1 MWFLSAVLLFIIKQL
16 VRIPHTNRTM
26 KQTRFSPSFLVL
38 FAVCVCSSYTT
49 QARVRFTPSFKL
61 MCRDIFFI
69 SDFESSNNLSN
80 PQQELTPYT
89 RNVFL
94 AGLRLV
100 LPLPEDGSP
109 TPDSLLYFEK
119 KQSIFFTPPAVYRNG
134 SIMSGPRVSKNP
146 LPPGYDIALRLDS
159 NSTYLRSRE
168 SVAGVEVT
176 VPQRHELDKYIE
188 LRKKAQVNKIWD
200 SLLTQYDLKKALS
213 SGDIAGI
220 LSDLSGLKIPF
231 PNNPIFSIFGKPQ
244 VSVNVSGDVSIRA
257 GWRWDTQNLGTASAF
272 GQNQSGPIFQQDIN
286 LNVSGQIGDKLKL
299 GVDWNTRAQ
308 FDLNNRFNIGFTGED
323 DDIVKRVELGNVQF
337 PTNSTLIGS
346 GQALFGIRSDF
357 QFGPLFLK
365 TVASQRRGERKFIN
379 VRGGVVRQQFSLR
392 AYDYARNHFFVDAEY
407 KNVWEEYY
415 KNATPAIPLSAAR
428 LRIKELELWEST
440 GDPTDVQAVNGIAF
454 ATLAPIQPK
463 SGGSYPN
470 SLKKAEIVNGEVE
483 RGRFLKVEPS
493 RYYYDPNLG
502 HLIINNLRTERT
514 YAVTYMIEG
523 QNTNSDTDDE
533 AYGNLTR
540 YRKEKD
546 TLIMKLV
553 YRRNMQPG
561 FDTLWSRQMRNIY
574 SIGQTNVDVN
584 DTKVGFWYLRP
595 NNDSADVLDGWSEKL
610 VTVLRVDQV
619 NNNNGELKPDGQFDV
634 GPPRTANQL
643 QQQQS
648 GFNNNQNFNQQSQQT
663 AFFDPVRGEIT
674 FPSLE
679 PFRKGLRDYFKAKN
693 NPQFPEKFVYDAV
706 YDTTYEVARLQ
717 TNRDRFVISGYA
729 KGTSSMQQG
738 ATGKINLGAYNLA
751 QGSVKITLDG
761 QPLRENQDFYVEY
774 NSGTVTLTNSRA
786 QLPNANLNI
795 EYEQN
800 DAFNTTTRTLV
811 GVRADY
817 QLLKKRSATANIGS
831 TFMLFDQ
838 ALLFDRIR
846 LGDEPVSNSM
856 VGIDGNI
863 NLELPIVT
871 KIIDALPFLDTKAPS
886 SLVARGELAA
896 MLPTP
901 NKRIST
907 IASDG
912 DKSVAYLDDFEGA
925 QRYISLGLSP
935 VQWTHASMPDDPALT
950 GIDDSAKA
958 KSYFRGNTFWY
969 QYFIGRTPLVDPF
982 PNRSFAQAGQVVSDL
997 RIEFEP
1003 DQRGIHNQNPEY
1015 LDSRNPIYE
1024 QNRDVHNNYKFQNL
1038 PKIWGGMMRLFSNFT
1053 QNFDN
1058 ENIDFIEIMMR
1069 VDEKRD
1075 NGEMYIDIGQIS
1087 EDIIPNK
1094 LLNTEDGITSQN
1106 PIPNNIIDQGEDVG
1120 IDQIDNA
1127 AERNT
1132 YPYPLNLE
1140 DDPARDDYFFDFS
1153 KTPNA
1158 QAAQDFFKYN
1168 NFEGNSKLSESG
1180 QFPDREILNQ
1190 NNGQDISLENSYFTY
1205 KVNLDNNPATNPQ
1218 IVGSGRAGTGW
1229 YLYRIPI
1236 RRPHRITGKPLFSN
1250 IQYVRIWFKGGAV
1263 KVSIADWRFTGSQWQ
1278 RSNTFIKGVTPAD
1291 STLSV
1296 AFVNIEEN
1304 SGAPDYYDLPPG
1316 VQRPRQLN
1324 NPDPQA
1330 VVFLNE
1336 QSLNVGVRN
1345 LRYNDER
1352 MAVKILRSTDIF
1364 YYKNI
1369 KFFLHGD
1376 QTMPDI
1382 IVPGA
1387 TPLAEAI
1394 FRFGIDSANYYEYR
1408 RPLIRG
1414 WQDIGIEL
1422 AQLTA
1427 LKERR
1432 DPARQT
1438 ERQEFPVPND
1448 PVAKYAIKGNPILTR
1463 VQFIGFGIANP
1474 AKRFP
1479 NELTTNMWV
1488 NELRLT
1494 DPESSTDWAGIGSV
1508 DLKLADFATV
1518 NANFQQTNPNFHKLE
1533 ERFGNRIR
1541 STNWAFQTTAS
1552 LEKFLPSSWG
1562 QTKIPISYSHTET
1575 AQTPLFVA
1583 QNDVNLESASEA
1595 VRLRNLAAGKT
1606 EAEANSSAED
1616 FQRRSETVRVRDQVA
1631 LQGVK
1636 LGLPIKH
1643 WLISETIGKVTIGY
1657 NYAQEFERSQIV
1669 AERFWWQWQFTGQ
1682 YAPQLPQVNFNLL
1695 SWAEDVPIL
1704 NTYKGFKI
1712 NLLPAS
1718 VSFSVNMNRSRTTE
1732 QSRFLDVPSPVIR
1745 QFSADRSAQL
1755 NWRLTEGGFLS
1766 PVIDYTFTTGS
1777 TLAPFELNENGLQRT
1792 GAEISKQIFFNNGI
1806 INFGTSN
1813 SHTQTVTI
1821 NMTPKIPDIYGLNNY
1836 LTNRASFTTTYQWR
1850 DPLQPDPALSDV
1862 VKQASWQNKIT
1873 INSTLQLKTMSD
1885 KWFNPKDSSGGFFTG
1900 VGKVFKAIF
1909 FDWTNLTPNF
1919 TQQTSSITPGVFG
1932 STGLTNFW
1940 RGVTFMPY
1948 SDAHGPSMAYQLGL
1962 VESPHGGFNIRGSS
1976 SFPFFRFETYPGLR
1990 PPNAALQE
1998 NFNQRT
2004 ALEMRTSRPLWPGA
2018 TLDLN
2023 WRSEVTFNRNRLV
2036 ETDALG
2042 VPTYRNVV
2050 ITESYNRTFLRLPK
2064 FLFFAPFDNTIE
2076 NVINLYQQK
2085 ISTIQDP
2092 DTSSLN
2098 QKRLNALSE
2107 AFQEGLE
2114 ALRFMPGKL
2123 KQFLPS
2129 LNWSLRWDGIERIE
2143 PFKGIATRISLEHRY
2158 QSTYQENALINDNG
2172 RLTQGQT
2179 VQMGFQPLIGLT
2191 FTFDEKKLDGLLTGS
2206 IQYRT
2211 QTDFNLQ
2218 SQNSTVAS
2226 TESKELQITSSYMK
2240 RGFKFNLLGL
2250 EFNNDMEFLLTGSY
2264 KRNLRSTYDLLKLT
2278 NSEGQKLNGDTQII
2292 IEPSARYTVSQRL
2305 TARAFVRYETTI
2317 NEGAATPGFSTTQAG
2332 IEIRLSIAGGR

>member
-1 MWFLSAVLLFIIKQL
+1 MKQARLSIIFCVLCVTASVPTLAAKHQFRYTSMFRPFANRFYFLPLDFNASPQELSAAST
-16 VRIPHTNRTM
+16 H
-26 KQTRFSPSFLVL
+26 
-38 FAVCVCSSYTT
+38 
-49 QARVRFTPSFKL
+49 KL
-61 MCRDIFFI
+61 A
-69 SDFESSNNLSN
+69 
-80 PQQELTPYT
+80 
-89 RNVFL
+89 FL
-94 AGLRLV
+94 AGLRLLRFTETDTSKV
-100 LPLPEDGSP
+100 K
-109 TPDSLLYFEK
+109 DSLRYFEPNR
-119 KQSIFFTPPAVYRNG
+119 SVYFTPPSVYRG
-134 SIMSGPRVSKNP
+134 TGLMSGPRVSKNP
-146 LPPGYDIALRLDS
+146 LPPGYEVLMRLDS
-159 NSTYLRSRE
+159 SSTYLRSRE
-168 SVAGVEVT
+168 TISGVEVT
-176 VPQRHELDKYIE
+176 APQRHDLDKYIE
-188 LRKKAQVNKIWD
+188 LRKQAQIHRIWD
-200 SLLTQYDLKKALS
+200 SLITQYDLKKALS
-213 SGDIAGI
+213 AGDIAGI

-231 PNNPIFSIFGKPQ
+231 PNNPLFSIFGKPQ

-272 GQNQSGPIFQQDIN
+272 GQSQSGPIFQQDIN
-286 LNVSGQIGDKLKL
+286 LNVSGQIGDKLRL

-308 FDLNNRFNIGFTGED
+308 FDLNNRFNIGFSGED

-365 TVASQRRGERKFIN
+365 TVASQRRGERRFVN
-379 VRGGVVRQQFSLR
+379 VRGGVVRQQFALR
-392 AYDYARNHFFVDAEY
+392 AYDYAKNHFFVDTAY
-407 KNVWEEYY
+407 KRVWEEYY
-415 KNATPAIPLSAAR
+415 KNATPVIPLSAAS
-428 LRIKELELWEST
+428 LRIKELEVWEST
-440 GDPTDVQAVNGIAF
+440 GDPTDVQAVDGIAF
-454 ATLAPIQPK
+454 ADIDPIQPK
-463 SGGSYPN
+463 SGNPAINSYPQ
-470 SLKKAEIVNGEVE
+470 SLKSSRIQDGRVE
-483 RGRFLKVEPS
+483 RGKFLKVENS
-493 RYYYDPNLG
+493 RYFYDPNLG
-502 HLIINNLRTERT
+502 HLVVNNLRSERT

-523 QNTNSDTDDE
+523 DNPNSDLDDK

-553 YRRNMQPG
+553 YRRNLQPG
-561 FDTLWSRQMRNIY
+561 FRTLWSRQMRNVY

-584 DTKVGFWYLRP
+584 DTRINFWYLRP

-619 NNNNGELKPDGQFDV
+619 NNNNGELTPDGLFDM
-634 GPPRTANQL
+634 GPPRTANPA
-643 QQQQS
+643 QQQS
-648 GFNNNQNFNQQSQQT
+648 GGIPNNQQFNQQSQQT
-663 AFFDPVRGEIT
+663 AFFDPIRGEVT

-679 PFRKGLRDYFKAKN
+679 PFRKGLRDYFRAKN
-693 NPQFPEKFVYDAV
+693 NAQFPERFVFDAV
-706 YDTTYEVARLQ
+706 YDTTIEVARLQ
-717 TNRDRFVISGYA
+717 TNRDRFIISGTA
-729 KGTSSMQQG
+729 RGTSTQQG
-738 ATGKINLGAYNLA
+738 GSNKINLGAYNLA
-751 QGSVKITLDG
+751 PGSVRITLDG
-761 QPLRENQDFYVEY
+761 QQLRENQDFYVET
-774 NSGTVTLTNSRA
+774 NSGTVTLTNPRA

-846 LGDEPVSNSM
+846 LGEEPVSNSM
-856 VGIDGNI
+856 IGLDGNV
-863 NLELPIVT
+863 NLNLPIVT
-871 KIIDALPFLDTKAPS
+871 KVIDALPFLDTKAPS
-886 SLVARGELAA
+886 SLVARAEIAA

-912 DKSVAYLDDFEGA
+912 GQSVAYLDDFEGA

-935 VQWTHASMPDDPALT
+935 IQWTHASMPDDPELMNIT
-950 GIDDSAKA
+950 DDEKA
-958 KSYFRGNTFWY
+958 KSYFRGSTFWY

-982 PNRSFAQAGQVVSDL
+982 PNRSFAQAGQVVSDM

-1003 DQRGIHNQNPEY
+1003 DQRGIYNQNPNY
-1015 LDSRNPIYE
+1015 LDFRNPTFAD
-1024 QNRDVHNNYKFQNL
+1024 NPDLHGNYKLQNL

-1053 QNFDN
+1053 TNFDN

-1069 VDEKRD
+1069 LDERRD
-1075 NGEMYIDIGQIS
+1075 NGEMYIDLGQIS
-1087 EDIIPNK
+1087 EDVIPNQE
-1094 LLNTEDGITSQN
+1094 LNTEDGITTQN
-1106 PIPNNIIDQGEDVG
+1106 PIPNNIIDIGEDVG
-1120 IDQIDNA
+1120 IDGVDNTV
-1127 AERNT
+1127 EKNT
-1132 YPYPLNLE
+1132 YPFPLNQE
-1140 DDPARDDYFFDFS
+1140 TDPARDDYFFDFN
-1153 KTPNA
+1153 KTPNE
-1158 QAAQDFFKYN
+1158 QQGVDFRFYN
-1168 NFEGNSKLSESG
+1168 NFEGNSRLSESG
-1180 QFPDREILNQ
+1180 QLPDREILNQ
-1190 NNGQDISLENSYFTY
+1190 NNGQTISLDNSYFTY
-1205 KVNLDNNPATNPQ
+1205 KVNLDQNPATNPQ
-1218 IVGSGRAGTGW
+1218 IVGSGREGSGW
-1229 YLYRIPI
+1229 FLYRIPI
-1236 RRPHRITGKPLFSN
+1236 RRPHRVTGNPLFSN
-1250 IQYVRIWFKGGAV
+1250 IQYVRVWFKGGAV
-1263 KVSIADWRFTGSQWQ
+1263 KLSIADWRFTGSQWQ
-1278 RSNTFIKGVTPAD
+1278 RSNTFIKGVSPAD

-1296 AFVNIEEN
+1296 QFVNIEEN
-1304 SGAPDYYDLPPG
+1304 SGAPDYYSLPPG
-1316 VQRPRQLN
+1316 VQRPQQLN

-1345 LRYNDER
+1345 LRFNDER
-1352 MAVKILRSTDIF
+1352 MAVRILRSTDIF
-1364 YYKNI
+1364 FYKNI

-1376 QTMPDI
+1376 QTMPDVAI
-1382 IVPGA
+1382 PGA

-1394 FRFGIDSANYYEYR
+1394 FRFGIDSGNYYEYR

-1432 DPARQT
+1432 DQTKQT

-1448 PVAKYAIKGNPILTR
+1448 PLAKFAIKGNPILTR

-1474 AKRFP
+1474 AQRFP
-1479 NELTTNMWV
+1479 NELTTNMWI

-1494 DPESSTDWAGIGSV
+1494 DPESSTDWAGIGSL
-1508 DLKLADFATV
+1508 DFKIADFATV
-1518 NANFQQTNPNFHKLE
+1518 NANFQQTNPNFHRLE
-1533 ERFGNRIR
+1533 ERFGNRIQ
-1541 STNWAFQTTAS
+1541 STNWAFQTTAA
-1552 LEKFLPSSWG
+1552 LEKFLPSSWS

-1583 QNDVNLESASEA
+1583 QNDVNLNTASDA
-1595 VRLRNLAAGKT
+1595 VRLRSLDAGESEEIAQNRAT
-1606 EAEANSSAED
+1606 D
-1616 FQRRSETVRVRDQVA
+1616 FRRRSETVRVRDQIA

-1636 LGLPIKH
+1636 IGLPIKH
-1643 WLISETIGKVTIGY
+1643 WLITETIGKITIGY

-1695 SWAEDVPIL
+1695 SWASDIPIL
-1704 NTYKGFKI
+1704 ETYKGFKI
-1712 NLLPAS
+1712 NLLPTTI
-1718 VSFSVNMNRSRTTE
+1718 SFSMNMNRARTTE
-1732 QSRFLDVPSPVIR
+1732 QSRFLDIPSPVVR
-1745 QFSADRSAQL
+1745 QFLAERSAQM
-1755 NWRLTEGGFLS
+1755 NWRLTEGGLLS
-1766 PVIDYTFTTGS
+1766 PIIDYNFTTGS
-1777 TLAPFELNENGLQRT
+1777 TLAPFELNEFGQQRNG
-1792 GAEISKQIFFNNGI
+1792 ADISRQIFFNNGI

-1821 NMTPKIPDIYGLNNY
+1821 NMTPKIPDLWGLNNY
-1836 LTNRASFTTTYQWR
+1836 LSNRASFVTTYTWR
-1850 DPLQPDPALSDV
+1850 DPLQPDPNLADI
-1862 VKQASWQNKIT
+1862 VKQASWQNRIT
-1873 INSTLQLKTMSD
+1873 FNSTLQLKSMSD
-1885 KWFNPKDSSGGFFTG
+1885 KWFNPKDSSGGLFRG
-1900 VGKVFKAIF
+1900 IGKVLKTIF

-1919 TQQTSSITPGVFG
+1919 TQQNSSITPGVFG

-1940 RGVTFMPY
+1940 RGVTFLPY
-1948 SDAHGPSMAYQLGL
+1948 SDSHGPSMAYQLGL

-1976 SFPFFRFETYPGLR
+1976 AFPFFRFETFPGLR

-1998 NFNQRT
+1998 NFSQRST
-2004 ALEMRTSRPLWPGA
+2004 IEMRTSRPLWQGA

-2023 WRSEVTFNRNRLV
+2023 WRSEFAFNRNRLV
-2036 ETDALG
+2036 ETDAQG
-2042 VPTYRNVV
+2042 IPTYRNVV
-2050 ITESYNRTFLRLPK
+2050 ITETYSRTFLRLPK

-2076 NVINLYQQK
+2076 NVIALYQEK
-2085 ISTIQDP
+2085 IATIQ
-2092 DTSSLN
+2092 SSDSAQVN
-2098 QKRLNALSE
+2098 QQRLNALSE

-2123 KQFLPS
+2123 KQILPS
-2129 LNWSLRWDGIERIE
+2129 VNWNLRWDGIEKIP

-2191 FTFDEKKLDGLLTGS
+2191 FTFDEKKLKGLLTGN

-2218 SQNSTVAS
+2218 AQNSTVAS
-2226 TESKELQITSSYMK
+2226 TQSQELQITGSYMK
-2240 RGFKFNLLGL
+2240 RSFVFNFLGI
-2250 EFNNDMEFLLTGSY
+2250 EFNNDMEFLFTGSY
-2264 KRNLRSTYDLLKLT
+2264 KRNLRSTFDLLNL
-2278 NSEGQKLNGDTQII
+2278 NNAEGQKLNGDTQII

-2305 TARAFVRYETTI
+2305 TARAFFRYETTI

-2332 IEIRLSIAGGR
+2332 VEIRLSIAGGR